1 MADHTTAWERFEDW
15 IKKVIELRG
24 TDLHLVPGYKPMARV
39 DGKLQQVDDLL
50 LTREQTHWVG
60 VCLFGNQVLYEMG
73 YPAYMHQSRTY
84 GDTIADISLA
94 TAGGGKTVAV
104 RLHGGKIPSIE
115 DVNLPERVTE
125 LLNAPNGIVL
135 VAGPH
140 GSGKT
145 TTLYA
150 LVDWINRNRALHI
163 CTVEKPRHY
172 MFKPLQAVV
181 SQREVGL
188 DGANHAAVLQAAM
201 QQDPDVIMIG
211 EIEDFETLAGAL
223 HAAET
228 GHLVIVQVHAGDARE
243 AVERIVSAAP
253 EGMQAKVQKQLAET
267 LRGITVQR
275 LARHNDGRVRTAIY
289 DVIGEGARKFAQGG
303 TPDAGFYIC
312 RAQDGIKQLEDDGK
326 IDKEEAERLRRE
338 VGA

>member
-1 MADHTTAWERFEDW
+1 MAYHAGDPADTTHPAG
-15 IKKVIELRG
+15 ELRG
-24 TDLHLVPGYKPMARV
+24 GLRGL
-39 DGKLQQVDDLL
+39 
-50 LTREQTHWVG
+50 
-60 VCLFGNQVLYEMG
+60 MG
-73 YPAYMHQSRTY
+73 A
-84 GDTIADISLA
+84 IVA
-94 TAGGGKTVAV
+94 AGV
-104 RLHGGKIPSIE
+104 RLWVRHGAMLGLAVI
-115 DVNLPERVTE
+115 
-125 LLNAPNGIVL
+125 A
-135 VAGPH
+135 
-140 GSGKT
+140 
-145 TTLYA
+145 LY
-150 LVDWINRNRALHI
+150 I
-163 CTVEKPRHY
+163 T
-172 MFKPLQAVV
+172 AV
-181 SQREVGL
+181 
-188 DGANHAAVLQAAM
+188 AAVGWLRPVHAWDMIAYLAAALR
-201 QQDPDVIMIG
+201 DRY
-211 EIEDFETLAGAL
+211 ELAGAL